1 MVKLKGNLLWSTQ
14 TLPYTTPKPTTPR
27 APGQRHQHHLHQS
40 PMHALL
46 WALGAAVT
54 ILLLGGI
61 IATYHHYAGVAHS
74 RAAEQREQRFL
85 ADASE
90 LEQLRGGPA
99 RRDASLLD
107 LFRYRYCK
115 SLLTFHLPLVP
126 QLLLGTEARSSPP
139 TTRYAPQRQERVV
152 LHRTL

>member
-1 MVKLKGNLLWSTQ
+1 VVKLKGNLLWSTQ

-115 SLLTFHLPLVP
+115 VLTDLSSTPCP
-126 QLLLGTEARSSPP
+126 AAASRYRSSELS
-139 TTRYAPQRQERVV
+139 TNDTLRAPAPGKSRA
-152 LHRTL
+152 T